1 MNISEYQSK
10 ARSTAIYLEEKDSR
24 LIYPAL
30 GLVGECG
37 EIADKIKKTIRGD
50 GVTPKSIEAIGK
62 ELGDCCWYLANIC
75 CDVDLDLGMIDS
87 MSGAHMIAGLK
98 KLNLPQLVLR
108 MCRLASLVAE
118 VLEQWHYLYDNR
130 PSERC
135 RFIGFPRNLSE
146 IISCIKEIASRHD
159 FTLEEIYTANIEK
172 LTSRKERGKLR
183 GSGDDR

>member
-1 MNISEYQSK
+1 MDIGEYQSK
-10 ARSTAIYLEEKDSR
+10 ARGTAIYLEEKGSR

-37 EIADKIKKTIRGD
+37 EVADKIKKTIRGD
-50 GVTPKSIEAIGK
+50 GVTEKSIAAIGK
-62 ELGDCCWYLANIC
+62 ELGDCCWYIANIC
-75 CDVDLDLGMIDS
+75 CDADLDIAMINS
-87 MSGAHMIAGLK
+87 MADAHMAASLK
-98 KLNLPQLVLR
+98 KLTLPQLVLC
-108 MCRLASLVAE
+108 MCRLASSIAE
-118 VLEQWHYLYDNR
+118 VLEKWHSLYDGQTN
-130 PSERC
+130 ERS